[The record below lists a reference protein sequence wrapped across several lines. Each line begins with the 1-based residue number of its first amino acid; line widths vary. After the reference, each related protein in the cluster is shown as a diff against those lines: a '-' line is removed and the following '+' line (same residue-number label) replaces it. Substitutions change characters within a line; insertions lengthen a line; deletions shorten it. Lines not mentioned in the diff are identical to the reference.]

1 METKSEFSRLVAN
14 LSRLGL
20 TKVADALPAYM
31 ADPSSASKP
40 AVQVMRELTDAE
52 IEFRDRRAAESNVVL
67 SHSPAGR
74 TSTPSTSPTSPRS
87 AATR

>member
-31 ADPSSASKP
+31 AVEVNDNMSFL
-40 AVQVMRELTDAE
+40 V
-52 IEFRDRRAAESNVVL
+52 
-67 SHSPAGR
+67 G
-74 TSTPSTSPTSPRS
+74 
-87 AATR
+87 